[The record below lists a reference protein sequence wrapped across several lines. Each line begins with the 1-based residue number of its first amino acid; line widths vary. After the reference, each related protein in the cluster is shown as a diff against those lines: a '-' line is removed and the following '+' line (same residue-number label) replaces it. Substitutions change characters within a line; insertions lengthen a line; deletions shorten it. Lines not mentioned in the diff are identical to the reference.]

1 MLYETISNDMK
12 EAMKAHDKDS
22 LNTIRLLK
30 SAIDMYLVNNK
41 MERNSCSDEIVID
54 IVSKQVKTHK
64 ESIEEFKCCTAVYWK
79 PEKRIE
85 EFKKG
90 NRQDLVDKLLKEIDL
105 LSKYLPKQLTE
116 EEINSEIDKVFD
128 KVKPTSMKDM
138 GLIMKE
144 LTPIFKG
151 KADMKT
157 VNEIVRSKLN

>member
-12 EAMKAHDKDS
+12 EVMKAHDKDS

-64 ESIEEFKCCTAVYWK
+64 ES
-79 PEKRIE
+79 IE

>member
-12 EAMKAHDKDS
+12 EAMKAHDKET

-30 SAIDMYLVNNK
+30 SAIDLYLVNNK
-41 MERNSCSDEIVID
+41 MERNTCSDEIVID

-64 ESIEEFKCCTAVYWK
+64 ESIEEFK
-79 PEKRIE
+79 
-85 EFKKG
+85 KG
-90 NRQDLVDKLLKEIDL
+90 NRQDLVDNLLREINL
-105 LSKYLPKQLTE
+105 LSKYLPKQLTKE
-116 EEINSEIDKVFD
+116 DITAEIDKVFD
-128 KVKPTSMKDM
+128 KIKPTSMKDM

-144 LTPIFKG
+144 LTPIFRG

>member
-12 EAMKAHDKDS
+12 EAMKAHDKET

-30 SAIDMYLVNNK
+30 SAIDLYLVNNK
-41 MERNSCSDEIVID
+41 MERNTCSDEIVID

-64 ESIEEFKCCTAVYWK
+64 ESIEG
-79 PEKRIE
+79 
-85 EFKKG
+85 FKKG
-90 NRQDLVDKLLKEIDL
+90 NRQDLVDNLLREINL
-105 LSKYLPKQLTE
+105 LSKYLPKQLTK
-116 EEINSEIDKVFD
+116 EEITAEIDKVFD
-128 KVKPTSMKDM
+128 KIKPTSMKDM

-144 LTPIFKG
+144 LTPIFRG

>member
-64 ESIEEFKCCTAVYWK
+64 ESIEEFK
-79 PEKRIE
+79 
-85 EFKKG
+85 KG

-105 LSKYLPKQLTE
+105 LSKYLPKQLAE

>member
-12 EAMKAHDKDS
+12 EAMKPHDKDS

-64 ESIEEFKCCTAVYWK
+64 ES
-79 PEKRIE
+79 IE

>member
-41 MERNSCSDEIVID
+41 LDRNTCSDEIVVD
-54 IVSKQVKTHK
+54 VVSKQVKTHK
-64 ESIEEFKCCTAVYWK
+64 ES
-79 PEKRIE
+79 IE

-90 NRQDLVDKLLKEIDL
+90 NRQDLVDKLLKEIEL
-105 LSKYLPKQLTE
+105 LNKYLPKQLTE
-116 EEINSEIDKVFD
+116 EEINTEIDKVFD
-128 KVKPTSMKDM
+128 KVKPTSVKDM

-157 VNEIVRSKLN
+157 VNEIVRSKLNN

>member
-30 SAIDMYLVNNK
+30 STIDMYLVNNK

-64 ESIEEFKCCTAVYWK
+64 ESIEEFK
-79 PEKRIE
+79 
-85 EFKKG
+85 KG
-90 NRQDLVDKLLKEIDL
+90 NRQDLVDKLLKEIEL

-116 EEINSEIDKVFD
+116 EEINTEIDKVFD

>member
-64 ESIEEFKCCTAVYWK
+64 ESIEEFK
-79 PEKRIE
+79 
-85 EFKKG
+85 KG
-90 NRQDLVDKLLKEIDL
+90 NRQDLVDKLLKEIEL

-116 EEINSEIDKVFD
+116 EEINTEIDIVFD
-128 KVKPTSMKDM
+128 KVKPTSVKDM

-157 VNEIVRSKLN
+157 VNEIVRSKLNN